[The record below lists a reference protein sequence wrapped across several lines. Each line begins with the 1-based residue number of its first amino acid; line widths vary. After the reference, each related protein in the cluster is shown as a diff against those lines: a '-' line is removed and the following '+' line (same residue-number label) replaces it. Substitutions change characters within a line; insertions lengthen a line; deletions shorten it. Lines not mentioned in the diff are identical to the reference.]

1 MSKIWLIFKHEY
13 LHHVL
18 NKRFLLAILGMPA
31 VIVIS
36 ALFGI
41 LAVVIGTNHTP
52 IGYVDQSGLIVEA
65 APPPEKS
72 FVEPVVD
79 VIRYPDET
87 SARQALDEGKLQGYY
102 IFPTDYLKTGIVQ
115 LVAPDP
121 VASSAET
128 ELIRLITHNLLVGQP
143 EAVME
148 RIQDGPLLEIRSSDQ
163 KRQLSQQNWIGIV
176 LPLVAAVLFMI
187 AVNASGGYL
196 LQALVDEKENRTIE
210 ILLTSV
216 SSDQLMIGKTL
227 GNLSVGITPLLVW
240 LLVGGIVVGFFIN
253 SLPAEFHGQY
263 DWNMVWV
270 LVLSFIPAFLM
281 ISALMAAVGAT
292 ATEAREA
299 QQVAGLFSLPI
310 MLPLFVLP
318 ALMQNPDGMIS
329 VTLSLIPFTAPVALT
344 TRISFSTVPAWQLIL
359 SISLIWLMAAGAL
372 WLAGRAFRL
381 GMMRY
386 GKKVSFRELF
396 HKEAVQ

>member
-1 MSKIWLIFKHEY
+1 MC
-13 LHHVL
+13 
-18 NKRFLLAILGMPA
+18 
-31 VIVIS
+31 
-36 ALFGI
+36 
-41 LAVVIGTNHTP
+41 
-52 IGYVDQSGLIVEA
+52 
-65 APPPEKS
+65 
-72 FVEPVVD
+72 
-79 VIRYPDET
+79 IRD
-87 SARQALDEGKLQGYY
+87 S
-102 IFPTDYLKTGIVQ
+102 
-115 LVAPDP
+115 
-121 VASSAET
+121 
-128 ELIRLITHNLLVGQP
+128 
-143 EAVME
+143 
-148 RIQDGPLLEIRSSDQ
+148 
-163 KRQLSQQNWIGIV
+163 
-176 LPLVAAVLFMI
+176 
-187 AVNASGGYL
+187 YL

-329 VTLSLIPFTAPVALT
+329 VTLSLIPFTAPVL
-344 TRISFSTVPAWQLIL
+344 
-359 SISLIWLMAAGAL
+359 SLIHISEPT
-372 WLAGRAFRL
+372 RP
-381 GMMRY
+381 Y
-386 GKKVSFRELF
+386 
-396 HKEAVQ
+396 